1 MSEHSGRTI
10 RFEDETEAQAYA
22 SRAGFGAPDWEVR
35 GWVTSYQAIADGSVA
50 AVSPS
55 VRELTG
61 RDPVTLDAY
70 LRAHPE
76 SLDHVV

>member
-1 MSEHSGRTI
+1 M
-10 RFEDETEAQAYA
+10 
-22 SRAGFGAPDWEVR
+22 
-35 GWVTSYQAIADGSVA
+35 TSYQAIADGSVA